1 MDLATANLSMYPG
14 APQSMAQ
21 DAAGDT
27 SAKIAAD
34 KAAADK
40 ASADKSK
47 QGKTGPTTPVPPPP
61 AAAPTAGTQYGQGV
75 DQNALG
81 ANRQYGQPAQ

>member
-21 DAAGDT
+21 DASADT
-27 SAKIAAD
+27 LAKTN
-34 KAAADK
+34 ADK
-40 ASADKSK
+40 ASTDKSK
-47 QGKTGPTTPVPPPP
+47 STKTAPTTPVPSPP
-61 AAAPTAGTQYGQGV
+61 AAAPTAYTAPTQYGQGV

-81 ANRQYGQPAQ
+81 ANKQYGQPAQ